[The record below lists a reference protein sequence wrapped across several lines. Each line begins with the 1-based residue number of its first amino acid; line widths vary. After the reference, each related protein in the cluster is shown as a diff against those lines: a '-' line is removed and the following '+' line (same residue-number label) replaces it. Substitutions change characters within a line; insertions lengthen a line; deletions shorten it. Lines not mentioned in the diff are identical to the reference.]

1 MGVKNKVVGGVF
13 MGIFGNKEKRVEQK
27 KIRDAKKSM
36 ESEMFEHFK
45 NDNDLR
51 LGDIFFDDKNQQ
63 FLVKKSILSLRE
75 QQVFDYSELVGC
87 TPIFV
92 GSKIKKHHG
101 ITRAVVGGVLAGPVG
116 ALVGAGTGG
125 KQFESVKQ
133 LGVML
138 HFSDNSTLKYMLIT
152 TETKLD
158 SFVGKTNMDLYN
170 KLVNKLEQII
180 SAAVSPENT
189 SNENVPDEIRKYK
202 NLLDDGIITQEE
214 FDAKKKELLGL

>member
-1 MGVKNKVVGGVF
+1 

-63 FLVKKSILSLRE
+63 FLVKKSILALRE

-138 HFSDNSTLKYMLIT
+138 HFSNNNTLKYMLIT

-158 SFVGKTNMDLYN
+158 SLVGKTNMDLYN
-170 KLVNKLEQII
+170 KLVNKFEQII
-180 SAAVSPENT
+180 NSAVSHDNAPIEN
-189 SNENVPDEIRKYK
+189 SPDEIRKFK
-202 NLLDDGIITQEE
+202 ELLDDGIITQEE
-214 FDAKKKELLGL
+214 FDAKKKDLLGL

>member
-1 MGVKNKVVGGVF
+1 